1 MWLQATPFFIGL
13 MVLELLVGVLK
24 TGATLVTI
32 NDGITSISAGMIS
45 RLPM

>member
-32 NDGITSISAGMIS
+32 SDGITSLAAGISS